1 MGQLVAARLVAA
13 RLVAARLVAARLVA
27 ASLVAARG
35 PNSAGVSRGQAK
47 AGVCSYVFAR
57 RLDLLYLSI
66 YLSIDS
72 PPVALISTMF
82 GANLRLLGGLWRP
95 AWAIL
100 RPT

>member
-1 MGQLVAARLVAA
+1 MAARLVAA
-13 RLVAARLVAARLVA
+13 RLVAARLVAARLVT

-35 PNSAGVSRGQAK
+35 GDPAGGSQVQARP
-47 AGVCSYVFAR
+47 GVCCYVFAR

-72 PPVALISTMF
+72 PPVALISIMF

>member
-1 MGQLVAARLVAA
+1 MRPTCTNLGQLVAARLVAA

-35 PNSAGVSRGQAK
+35 SSKPAKLSQGQAK
-47 AGVCSYVFAR
+47 SGVASYVFAR
-57 RLDLLYLSI
+57 RLDLL
-66 YLSIDS
+66 DS

>member
-1 MGQLVAARLVAA
+1 MAARLVAA

-35 PNSAGVSRGQAK
+35 PKPARPSQLQAK
-47 AGVCSYVFAR
+47 SGLARYVFAR
-57 RLDLLYLSI
+57 RLDLL
-66 YLSIDS
+66 DS
-72 PPVALISTMF
+72 PPVALISIMF
-82 GANLRLLGGLWRP
+82 GANLKLFGGLWRP

>member
-1 MGQLVAARLVAA
+1 MAAWLVAARLVAA
-13 RLVAARLVAARLVA
+13 RLVAARLVT
-27 ASLVAARG
+27 ASLVTARG
-35 PNSAGVSRGQAK
+35 RESWGLSRDPAK
-47 AGVCSYVFAR
+47 AGVCCYVFAR
-57 RLDLLYLSI
+57 RLDLL
-66 YLSIDS
+66 DS

>member
-1 MGQLVAARLVAA
+1 MAARLVAA

-35 PNSAGVSRGQAK
+35 RESWGVSRTQA
-47 AGVCSYVFAR
+47 ASGVCYYVFAR

-72 PPVALISTMF
+72 PPVALISTRF

-95 AWAIL
+95 SWVIL